1 MLMNRY
7 EELEFL
13 GRMGAALTRVRAIL
27 DRTRDPRSP
36 VDVPHSYDD
45 KYVLA
50 EFLGRASVASLM
62 LALETLGLD
71 EAGLATLRGWAAT
84 RSVTLRLRAQE
95 ECSFVREVTRKV
107 ESAQEHVTEVR
118 TFLGGKTTR
127 TDKIVTTITEYLWS
141 FDARHEHRRS
151 RAPDPREAR
160 RALVQGRARRD
171 QEHHPPDPE
180 AALRGAPAHR
190 PRPHVGPPSDRRRR
204 AGGLRR
210 RPRAPRLP
218 HAAPQPAGRR
228 GAAGLRRRPGVVRG
242 RDVAL
247 PLGGLPGAGRA
258 RLDLAAI
265 NAAEVFVPAVPL
277 FDRGGGGEVLPVGYL
292 TAFLDEERRS
302 LAEKRARLDAA
313 FPHDG
318 SVITAHEAVLL
329 VTLLHAQDVCRHFAG
344 GVDFI
349 EGMLRAQLVEA
360 IGKEV
365 TPAEFA
371 EYMAFHHRKLFK
383 PEYRPQAFSYAVRRP
398 GHDPEGALGIEA
410 RVGRAMPEAISTIVA
425 RRDATRPMSF
435 ALDASTRVSFLGERY
450 LHGWV
455 AHQFSGRTDLALS
468 LVARARQ
475 FSSFLLL
482 VGRISSADSFDPRFG
497 IIVQN
502 KDVLSIPLM
511 LEQIPTPK
519 EFRDAIESLSPEQ
532 QRFAKAFRGMQLE
545 STLFG
550 VCVVQIKPQLERL
563 LKLPPDSL
571 TKEIKLTQDL
581 LALFMEHQ
589 IPSDLLSYDGPEEA
603 EAAVKLARVGEYVAR
618 MHAVIGE
625 AKLRELEE
633 AQEREAYRLAETDST
648 PFPVSAPM
656 LGFVGS
662 AAPFGP
668 PGAMPYQ
675 GPPGMGGFPPPS
687 PSAMPVAAGRMAAPP
702 PPPQA
707 PVAPPRAAAPAT
719 PAPTP
724 ATPVPTP
731 ARPAEAATLDPGAR
745 GDDDPQDYTRIPAAL
760 DRKFEALDDDGALRP
775 TILGVGEV
783 WSRSAQKSL
792 LAERALTDLG
802 PDDQKVERA
811 RAFDLIDA
819 LTKSGAMPLEHASL
833 HVVIAATHCFD
844 DTLLNTVIQ
853 RNVNPIERVERS
865 SVIVA
870 TTIHGRPAADLLADD
885 QRERFFLGSPRL
897 RPDEPVRAEPGR
909 DDPPAQ
915 A

>member
-1 MLMNRY
+1 MPMNRY
-7 EELEFL
+7 EEHEFL

-36 VDVPHSYDD
+36 ADVPHSYDD

-127 TDKIVTTITEYLWS
+127 TDKIVTTITEHIWRY
-141 FDARHEHRRS
+141 DARHELIAFQGADPGEPVELSS
-151 RAPDPREAR
+151 RG
-160 RALVQGRARRD
+160 GRVEIKSTTH
-171 QEHHPPDPE
+171 QTP
-180 AALRGAPAHR
+180 R
-190 PRPHVGPPSDRRRR
+190 PRS
-204 AGGLRR
+204 
-210 RPRAPRLP
+210 
-218 HAAPQPAGRR
+218 
-228 GAAGLRRRPGVVRG
+228 VVRPPIDLDLTWVLRQLDDDG
-242 RDVAL
+242 RVAF
-247 PLGGLPGAGRA
+247 AVDRA
-258 RLDLAAI
+258 HPDCHTPRRNRQVDEALQAFDAVQAWCAAVTSHFLSEVFPAQAEHGLDLAAI
-265 NAAEVFVPAVPL
+265 DAAGVFVPAVPL
-277 FDRGGGGEVLPVGYL
+277 FDQGGGAEALPVEYL
-292 TAFLDEERRS
+292 GAFLDEERRS
-302 LAEKRARLDAA
+302 LAEKRASLDAA
-313 FPHDG
+313 FPDDG

-329 VTLLHAQDVCRHFAG
+329 VTLQHAQDVCRHFAG

-360 IGKEV
+360 IGKVV

-371 EYMAFHHRKLFK
+371 EYMAFHHRKLFS

-455 AHQFSGRTDLALS
+455 AHQFSGRTDLSLS

-519 EFRDAIESLSPEQ
+519 EFRDAIASLSPEQ

-633 AQEREAYRLAETDST
+633 AQEREAYRLAEADST

-668 PGAMPYQ
+668 PGAMPYP

-687 PSAMPVAAGRMAAPP
+687 PAAMPVSAARMAAPP

-724 ATPVPTP
+724 ATPAPTP

-802 PDDQKVERA
+802 PDDQKVERS
-811 RAFDLIDA
+811 RAFDLLDA
-819 LTKSGAMPLEHASL
+819 LTKSGAIPLEHASL

-844 DTLLNTVIQ
+844 DTLLNTVI
-853 RNVNPIERVERS
+853 RGNVNPIERVERS

-897 RPDEPVRAEPGR
+897 RLDEPLRAEPGR